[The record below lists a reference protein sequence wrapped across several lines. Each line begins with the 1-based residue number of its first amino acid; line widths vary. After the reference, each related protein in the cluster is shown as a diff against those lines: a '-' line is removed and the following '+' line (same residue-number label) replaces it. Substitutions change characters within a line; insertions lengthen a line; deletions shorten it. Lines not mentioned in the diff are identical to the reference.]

1 MGMLI
6 IVCLVFIIVVL
17 LRYIR
22 KYKEYCVKLSEENK
36 ALRLKLKKYRKL
48 WKLTLVV
55 SNILVN
61 DDGGIKWNL

>member
-36 ALRLKLKKYRKL
+36 DLRLKLKKYRKL

-55 SNILVN
+55 NNILVT
-61 DDGGIKWNL
+61 DDRGIKWNL

>member
-1 MGMLI
+1 MEMLI
-6 IVCLVFIIVVL
+6 IVCLVFIIVIL

-48 WKLTLVV
+48 
-55 SNILVN
+55 
-61 DDGGIKWNL
+61 

>member
-6 IVCLVFIIVVL
+6 IVCLVFIIVIL

-36 ALRLKLKKYRKL
+36 DLRLKLKKYRKL

-55 SNILVN
+55 SNILVT
-61 DDGGIKWNL
+61 DDRGIKWNL